1 MSKKLTLKD
10 KIREGF
16 MCASKMRH
24 YALRLEQDAKDF
36 GWSEARTM
44 AKEMADEAL
53 EYMNKLR

>member
-10 KIREGF
+10 KVREGF

-36 GWSEARTM
+36 GWYEAKKM

>member
-10 KIREGF
+10 KVREGF
-16 MCASKMRH
+16 MCASRMRH

-36 GWSEARTM
+36 GWFEAKKI
-44 AKEMADEAL
+44 AKEMANDAL

>member
-10 KIREGF
+10 KVMEGF
-16 MCASKMRH
+16 MCASSMRH

-36 GWSEARTM
+36 GWSEARKM
-44 AKEMADEAL
+44 AKEMADDAL

>member
-24 YALRLEQDAKDF
+24 YALRLEQDAKILA
-36 GWSEARTM
+36 GM
-44 AKEMADEAL
+44 
-53 EYMNKLR
+53 KLKRWLRKWPMKL